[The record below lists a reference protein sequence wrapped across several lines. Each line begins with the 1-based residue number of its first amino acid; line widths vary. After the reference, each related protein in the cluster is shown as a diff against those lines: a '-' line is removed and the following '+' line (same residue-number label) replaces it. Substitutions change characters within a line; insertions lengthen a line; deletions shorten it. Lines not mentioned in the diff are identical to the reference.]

1 MRNTPPARRLL
12 LAASL
17 ALLPLTQA
25 SALTIQLG
33 DVDFPSQACVSGDL
47 TQPDCISPLE
57 FTGAKGGDPDPFNL
71 EIGNDSDTG
80 STFAASFTF
89 NYSPILGPITRASIV
104 LGLWEADVYVA
115 GNQVKSFTL
124 NGIDI
129 TGDLNSVME
138 TPPLGGGREEL
149 HYTVELPSKVFAELA
164 TSTTATFYLELQNG
178 GTGGSPYTNNRAG
191 LDFARLTIPEPS
203 TLALLG
209 LGLAGLAAARRRE

>member
-1 MRNTPPARRLL
+1 MRNTRPARQLL

-17 ALLPLTQA
+17 ALLPLSQA

-71 EIGNDSDTG
+71 EIGSDSNTG

-89 NYSPILGPITRASIV
+89 NYLPILGPITRAAIV
-104 LGLWEADVYVA
+104 LGLWEADAYVA
-115 GNQVKSFTL
+115 GNQVKLFTL
-124 NGIDI
+124 NGSDI
-129 TGDLNSVME
+129 TGDLNSVLE

-164 TSTTATFYLELQNG
+164 TGTATFYLELQNG

-191 LDFARLTIPEPS
+191 LDFARLTIPEPG

-209 LGLAGLAAARRRE
+209 FGVAGLAATRRRKH